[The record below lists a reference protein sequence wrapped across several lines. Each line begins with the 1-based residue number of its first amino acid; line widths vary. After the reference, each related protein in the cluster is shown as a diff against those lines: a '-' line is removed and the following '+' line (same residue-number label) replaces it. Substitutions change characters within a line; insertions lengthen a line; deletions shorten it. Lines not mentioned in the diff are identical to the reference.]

1 MLEKQKGS
9 WFSLMFSFL
18 ENSCFLVEFHS
29 MYTEAWEVG
38 VFLGSLVNEHTG
50 STITKLYM
58 YSLGLDVYQHF
69 GFTATDKCFSYVLSA
84 LVK

>member
-50 STITKLYM
+50 STITKL
-58 YSLGLDVYQHF
+58 V
-69 GFTATDKCFSYVLSA
+69 
-84 LVK
+84 